1 MQIKLRELV
10 RWGIRDVLTVI
21 GLFFVVSVIA
31 SVITVIAVGAPGSD
45 NDNDEALLR
54 AGLIATIAI
63 DAVLLGL
70 AILFSVV
77 KYRTDWGA
85 LGFRWPSLGDWWKP
99 FATLLCLW
107 LVLGVY
113 LAIVGL
119 IEIESL
125 EPQSTLEED
134 VFDTPA
140 LVALAGI
147 LALIA
152 APLAEETFFRGFLFA
167 GLRKRLGIVISALAS
182 GALFGLVHFD
192 PGSIVPFSL
201 IGAVLALA
209 YAFTGSLWISITAHF
224 LFNFVSFVATL
235 AMQNGG

>member
-1 MQIKLRELV
+1 MQVKLRELV
-10 RWGIRDVLTVI
+10 PWGIRDLLTVI
-21 GLFFVVSVIA
+21 GLFFIVSLIA
-31 SVITVIAVGAPGSD
+31 SVITIVLVGGSEEERESD
-45 NDNDEALLR
+45 AFLM

-70 AILFSVV
+70 AVAFSVV
-77 KYRTDWGA
+77 KYRADWGA
-85 LGFRWPSLGDWWKP
+85 LGFRLPRLGDWWKP
-99 FATLLCLW
+99 LATLLSLW
-107 LVLGVY
+107 LVLAIY

-119 IEIESL
+119 IDADRL
-125 EPQSTLEED
+125 QPQSTLED
-134 VFDTPA
+134 DLFDTPA
-140 LVALAGI
+140 LVVLAGI

-167 GLRKRLGIVISALAS
+167 GLRKRLGIAVSALVS
-182 GALFGLVHFD
+182 GVLFGLLHFD

-209 YAFTGSLWISITAHF
+209 YAFTGSLWISIVAHF